1 MESKVEMNERLQK
14 ERAAQPV
21 EQEPLEPESGE

>member
-1 MESKVEMNERLQK
+1 METKAEMNERLIT

-21 EQEPLEPESGE
+21 EQEPLEPESEE

>member
-1 MESKVEMNERLQK
+1 METKAEMKERLIT
-14 ERAAQPV
+14 ERAEQTV